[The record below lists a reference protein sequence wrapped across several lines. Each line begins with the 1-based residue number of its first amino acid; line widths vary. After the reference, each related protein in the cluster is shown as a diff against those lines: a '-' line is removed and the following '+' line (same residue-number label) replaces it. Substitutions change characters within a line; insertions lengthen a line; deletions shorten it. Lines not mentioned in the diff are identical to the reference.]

1 MNISVYLFFYQK
13 TEKAHYMINLDIKS
27 ILIVEDDKD
36 LRELIKGELEDLL
49 GVRIVEA
56 EDGAIAYR
64 KARN

>member
-1 MNISVYLFFYQK
+1 
-13 TEKAHYMINLDIKS
+13 MINLDIKS